1 MNDMINTYKKT
12 LSDFDI
18 KNQKYK
24 SNNNILKEEVKFY
37 FNQINL
43 IEVKLKEIIKFK
55 EEISSLQLE
64 VSALRNKTSELEAEN
79 VGLKQSELVFKEEN
93 KVIDITNLKDIL

>member
-1 MNDMINTYKKT
+1 MGPGVLRKDPWVMGTRFSDSSWSIWIHKK
-12 LSDFDI
+12 S
-18 KNQKYK
+18 Q
-24 SNNNILKEEVKFY
+24 SSKEIT
-37 FNQINL
+37 Q
-43 IEVKLKEIIKFK
+43 LKEIIKFK